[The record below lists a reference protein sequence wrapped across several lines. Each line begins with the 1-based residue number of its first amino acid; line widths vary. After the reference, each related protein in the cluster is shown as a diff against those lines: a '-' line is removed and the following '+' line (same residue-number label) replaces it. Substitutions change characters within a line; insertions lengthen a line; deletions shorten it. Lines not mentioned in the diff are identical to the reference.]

1 LHNADAS
8 MTTWRE
14 KESERI
20 DMQCLYA
27 RLEIAKMGRR
37 ALVEINAKKCY
48 VARSIGQQ
56 RRFSK
61 TINGGK
67 TK

>member
-1 LHNADAS
+1 

-14 KESERI
+14 RENERI

-27 RLEIAKMGRR
+27 RLEIMKLGQKAIK
-37 ALVEINAKKCY
+37 AINAKKCY

>member
-1 LHNADAS
+1 

-14 KESERI
+14 RENQRI

-27 RLEIAKMGRR
+27 RLEIAKKAQWAM
-37 ALVEINAKKCY
+37 EQINAKKCY
-48 VARSIGQQ
+48 VARSLGQT
-56 RRFSK
+56 RRYSNN
-61 TINGGK
+61 NGGN